1 MNNSITIRNK
11 KGVDRMYKFTAHRRT
26 PKRKRRE
33 IKRVIITFTLGAAIT
48 ASTFAYY
55 SPASQSQAS
64 DGTTTKLAPVQAKE
78 LVDKRAIISALS
90 ETPQMVGLTGD
101 ISKTVRLTDDKW
113 FGDKTYAMT
122 LDGTFKLGVATKDID
137 VTVRG
142 NTVVVR
148 FPQPKLIAV
157 DLPFDKAQ
165 LSKDVGILRKD
176 LSDSELQSL
185 YGEARKQA
193 VADAKVNVK
202 ARDKAEGAVENALE
216 DLIERLPAVE
226 SVIFVD

>member
-1 MNNSITIRNK
+1 M
-11 KGVDRMYKFTAHRRT
+11 HRR
-26 PKRKRRE
+26 KRTEVKRNL
-33 IKRVIITFTLGAAIT
+33 KRTAITVTLTAAIT
-48 ASTFAYY
+48 AGTLTFY
-55 SPASQSQAS
+55 SPDTQSQATES
-64 DGTTTKLAPVQAKE
+64 KLAPVPAKQ
-78 LVDKRAIISALS
+78 LIDRAAIVSALS
-90 ETPQMVGLTGD
+90 ETPQLIGLTGD
-101 ISKTVRLTDDKW
+101 ISKTVTLKDDRW

-122 LDGTFKLGVATKDID
+122 LDGTFKLGVDSKDID
-137 VTVRG
+137 ITVKG

-165 LSKDVGILRKD
+165 LSKDVGLLRKD

-193 VADAKVNVK
+193 VADVKVNVK
-202 ARDKAEGAVENALE
+202 AREKAEDAVENALE

>member
-1 MNNSITIRNK
+1 M
-11 KGVDRMYKFTAHRRT
+11 HRR
-26 PKRKRRE
+26 KRKEVERNF
-33 IKRVIITFTLGAAIT
+33 KRTAITVTLTAAIT
-48 ASTFAYY
+48 AGTLTFY
-55 SPASQSQAS
+55 SPASQSQATES
-64 DGTTTKLAPVQAKE
+64 KLAPVPAKQ
-78 LVDKRAIISALS
+78 LVDKQAIVSALS
-90 ETPQMVGLTGD
+90 ETPQLVGLTGD
-101 ISKTVRLTDDKW
+101 ISKTVTLKDDRW
-113 FGDKTYAMT
+113 FGDKTYEMT
-122 LDGTFKLGVATKDID
+122 LDGTFKLGVDSKDID
-137 VTVRG
+137 ITVKG

-165 LSKDVGILRKD
+165 LSKDVGLLRKD

-193 VADAKVNVK
+193 VADVKINVK
-202 ARDKAEGAVENALE
+202 ARDKAEDAVEHALE

>member
-1 MNNSITIRNK
+1 MNR
-11 KGVDRMYKFTAHRRT
+11 
-26 PKRKRRE
+26 RKRTEHQRNL
-33 IKRVIITFTLGAAIT
+33 KRTVLTFTLGVAIT
-48 ASTFAYY
+48 AGTLTFYQ
-55 SPASQSQAS
+55 SPDSPEA
-64 DGTTTKLAPVQAKE
+64 TTQLAPVPAKQ
-78 LVDKRAIISALS
+78 LVDKQAVISAL
-90 ETPQMVGLTGD
+90 ENTPQLIGLTGD
-101 ISKTVRLTDDKW
+101 ISKTITLTDDRW

-122 LDGTFKLGVATKDID
+122 LDGTFKLGVSTKDID

-165 LSKDVGILRKD
+165 LSKDVGLLRKD

-193 VADAKVNVK
+193 VADVKVNVK

>member
-1 MNNSITIRNK
+1 MN
-11 KGVDRMYKFTAHRRT
+11 RR
-26 PKRKRRE
+26 KRKEVERNF
-33 IKRVIITFTLGAAIT
+33 KRTAITVTLTAAIT
-48 ASTFAYY
+48 AGTLTFYQ
-55 SPASQSQAS
+55 SPDSPEANTQ
-64 DGTTTKLAPVQAKE
+64 LAPVPTKQ
-78 LVDKRAIISALS
+78 LVDKQAIVSALS
-90 ETPQMVGLTGD
+90 ETPQLVGLTGD
-101 ISKTVRLTDDKW
+101 ISKTVTLKDDRW

-122 LDGTFKLGVATKDID
+122 LDGTFKLGVDTKDVGI
-137 VTVRG
+137 TVRG

-165 LSKDVGILRKD
+165 LSKDVGFLRKD

-193 VADAKVNVK
+193 VADVKVNVK
-202 ARDKAEGAVENALE
+202 ARDKAEDAVEHALE
-216 DLIERLPAVE
+216 DFIERLPAVE

>member
-1 MNNSITIRNK
+1 M
-11 KGVDRMYKFTAHRRT
+11 HRR
-26 PKRKRRE
+26 KRTELNRTLKRTA
-33 IKRVIITFTLGAAIT
+33 ITVTLTAAIT
-48 ASTFAYY
+48 AGTLTFYQ
-55 SPASQSQAS
+55 SPDSPKATSQ
-64 DGTTTKLAPVQAKE
+64 LAPVPAKQ
-78 LVDKRAIISALS
+78 LVDRAAIVSALS
-90 ETPQMVGLTGD
+90 ETPQLVGLTGD
-101 ISKTVRLTDDKW
+101 ISKTVTLTDDRW
-113 FGDKTYAMT
+113 FGDKTYELT
-122 LDGTFKLGVATKDID
+122 LDGTFKLGVDSKDID
-137 VTVRG
+137 ITVKG

-193 VADAKVNVK
+193 VADVKVNVK
-202 ARDKAEGAVENALE
+202 ARDKAEDAVENALE

>member
-1 MNNSITIRNK
+1 MNR
-11 KGVDRMYKFTAHRRT
+11 
-26 PKRKRRE
+26 RKRTEYQRN
-33 IKRVIITFTLGAAIT
+33 IKRTALTFTLGVAIT
-48 ASTFAYY
+48 AGTLTFY
-55 SPASQSQAS
+55 SPDTLSQATES
-64 DGTTTKLAPVQAKE
+64 KLAPVSAKQ
-78 LVDKRAIISALS
+78 LVDKQAIVSALS
-90 ETPQMVGLTGD
+90 ETPQLVGLTGD
-101 ISKTVRLTDDKW
+101 ISKTVTLKDDRW

-122 LDGTFKLGVATKDID
+122 LDGTFKLGVEAKDID

-165 LSKDVGILRKD
+165 LSKDVGLLRKD

-193 VADAKVNVK
+193 VAEVKVNVK
-202 ARDKAEGAVENALE
+202 AREKAEDAVENALE